1 VTAISLEHVTKVY
14 PTGHKAVDDVD
25 LSVRDGELLVLVG
38 PSGCGKT
45 TVLRMV
51 AGLEEITAGTLRIG
65 DRVAN
70 QLAPKDRNIA
80 MVFQNYALYPHMT
93 VAANIG
99 FALRVERLP
108 KADIRRR
115 IQEVTQLL
123 GLADLLDKRPAQL
136 SGGQR
141 QRVAMGRAIVRSPT
155 LFLMDEPLSNL
166 DAQLRVQM
174 RAEISRLQRHLEVA
188 TLFVTHDQTEAMTL
202 GDRIAVMRKGIL
214 QQIDA
219 PQVVYDRPASMFVAE
234 FIGSPAM
241 NLYRARL
248 LDGTLRLGSQT
259 LDAASVISARP
270 ELAAYNGRD
279 LVVGIRPEHLRVTGN
294 DVPTSFKAEVNL
306 VESLGSDALVHF
318 AIDAPRVHTEARED
332 ETDAV
337 GPGTLDVT
345 QDGVARVEP
354 QPGLSVGGTLRF
366 AVDGSRL
373 YFFDLET
380 GNAI

>member
-1 VTAISLEHVTKVY
+1 MSAISLEHVTKVY
-14 PTGHKAVDDVD
+14 PTGHKAVDNLD
-25 LSVRDGELLVLVG
+25 LAVREGELLVLVG

-70 QLAPKDRNIA
+70 GLAPKERDIA
-80 MVFQNYALYPHMT
+80 MVFQNYALYPHMS

-99 FALRVERLP
+99 FALRVERLR
-108 KADIRRR
+108 KAEIRRR
-115 IQEVTQLL
+115 IEQVTKLL
-123 GLADLLDKRPAQL
+123 GLDDLLDKRPAQL

-141 QRVAMGRAIVRSPT
+141 QRVAMGRAIVRSPR

-174 RAEISRLQRHLEVA
+174 RSEISRLQQHLQVA

-202 GDRIAVMRKGIL
+202 GDRIAVMRKGVL
-214 QQIDA
+214 QQIDT
-219 PQVVYDRPASMFVAE
+219 PQAVYDRPASMFVAE

-241 NLYRARL
+241 NLYRANF
-248 LDGTLRLGSQT
+248 TESKLRLGSQT
-259 LDAASVISARP
+259 LELGSVLSKRTGIT
-270 ELAAYNGRD
+270 AYDGGD
-279 LVVGIRPEHLRVTGN
+279 LIVGIRPEHLSVTEA
-294 DVPTSFKAEVNL
+294 DAEASFKAEVNL

-318 AIDAPRVHTEARED
+318 SIDAPRVHTEARAD
-332 ETDAV
+332 ETDVV
-337 GPGTLDVT
+337 GAGTLDVA
-345 QDGVARVEP
+345 QDGVARVDP
-354 QPGLSVGGTLRF
+354 QSGLGVGKELCF
-366 AVDGSRL
+366 AVDTSRL

>member
-1 VTAISLEHVTKVY
+1 VSAITLEHVTKVY
-14 PTGHKAVDDVD
+14 PTGHKAVDDLD
-25 LSVRDGELLVLVG
+25 LAVREGELLALVG

-65 DRVAN
+65 DRIAN
-70 QLAPKDRNIA
+70 KLAPKDRDIA
-80 MVFQNYALYPHMT
+80 MVFQNYALYPHMS

-108 KADIRRR
+108 KAEIRRR
-115 IQEVTQLL
+115 TDQVTQLL
-123 GLADLLDKRPAQL
+123 GLSDLLDKRPAQL

-141 QRVAMGRAIVRSPT
+141 QRVAMGRAIVRSPR

-174 RAEISRLQRHLEVA
+174 RTEISRLQRHLEVA

-214 QQIDA
+214 QQIDS
-219 PQVVYDRPASMFVAE
+219 PQEVYDHPASMFVAE

-241 NLYRARL
+241 NLYRAGIA
-248 LDGTLRLGSQT
+248 DGKLRLGSQI
-259 LDAASVISARP
+259 LDLGSVLGQRP
-270 ELAAYNGRD
+270 AVAAYNGRD
-279 LVVGIRPEHLRVTGN
+279 VVVGIRPEHLRVANNGLAA
-294 DVPTSFKAEVNL
+294 SFTANVNL
-306 VESLGSDALVHF
+306 VESLGSDVLVHF
-318 AIDAPRVHTEARED
+318 GVDATRVHTEARAD
-332 ETDAV
+332 ETEAV
-337 GPGTLDVT
+337 ASGTLDLAE
-345 QDGVARVEP
+345 DGVARIEP
-354 QPGLSVGGTLRF
+354 QSGVSIGERLSFVLDT
-366 AVDGSRL
+366 SHL